1 MLGNYLIVSKDILP
15 DYYEKVVEARNLIN
29 EGSVKGVSEAVKI
42 VGISRSTYYKYK
54 DYIFTPQENA
64 LGRKAVISLLL
75 SHEKGI
81 LSEVINRISGIS
93 RSTYYKY
100 KDYIFTPQE
109 NALGRKAVISLLLS
123 HEKGILSEVINRI
136 SASNINILTITQS
149 LPINRKAS
157 VVLSIDLSDL
167 SRNIHDVVEE
177 MGQLNGV
184 NYARLISVE

>member
-54 DYIFTPQENA
+54 DYIFTPQEN
-64 LGRKAVISLLL
+64 
-75 SHEKGI
+75 
-81 LSEVINRISGIS
+81 
-93 RSTYYKY
+93 T
-100 KDYIFTPQE
+100 
-109 NALGRKAVISLLLS
+109 LGRKAVISLLLS

>member
-42 VGISRSTYYKYK
+42 V
-54 DYIFTPQENA
+54 
-64 LGRKAVISLLL
+64 
-75 SHEKGI
+75 
-81 LSEVINRISGIS
+81 GIS